1 MEEDDVLQAGEV
13 FEDPS
18 LFDYLFGEDEPIED
32 PPPALSEDSHPALM
46 AA

>member
-1 MEEDDVLQAGEV
+1 MDQEDDLQASEV

-32 PPPALSEDSHPALM
+32 PPPAPSEDSHPALM